1 MTIEKMITKH
11 SVLLDLEVKNKKQLL
26 EDLSKN
32 MNLLA
37 KKKFIKQNNNLRS
50 NFYTKINKSN
60 VKIFY

>member
-32 MNLLA
+32 IASIIEEEEREIFNGTHFELISII
-37 KKKFIKQNNNLRS
+37 IK
-50 NFYTKINKSN
+50 
-60 VKIFY
+60 